1 MEQKFENIFDTHSHY
16 DDDKF
21 DSDRFSLL
29 KSLKGKGVCNVVSC
43 GCDINSTKFNQLLA
57 QKFDFVYFA
66 AGLHPENLEGCT
78 ESDID
83 EIAKIAAD
91 EKCVAIGEIGLDY
104 YWMSSTKEK
113 QREFF
118 TKQIELAKSLDM
130 PIIVHDRDAH
140 GDTEH
145 ICANATEGRCALLQ
159 RLKRNGAR
167 NNQNRYV
174 YRAQRS
180 CNL

>member
-104 YWMSSTKEK
+104 YWMSSTRKNSASFSQSKSNLQNHSICRLLCMTEM
-113 QREFF
+113 RTATRNTFC
-118 TKQIELAKSLDM
+118 AKCN
-130 PIIVHDRDAH
+130 R
-140 GDTEH
+140 
-145 ICANATEGRCALLQ
+145 RALCTASAAQ
-159 RLKRNGAR
+159 KKW
-167 NNQNRYV
+167 
-174 YRAQRS
+174 RAK
-180 CNL
+180 